1 MISNLRNA
9 VAGNPALAIPLLRLY
24 GLTRAVGLRHVP
36 GEPPKLGL
44 RRGNQEILLRAS
56 HYAYVADVIHNFDY
70 YFNAVMPSHSVDGVS
85 VVDYSTTHDHVLS
98 GSNLV
103 MRFTALAEPDA
114 TTDIYLQCSR
124 LKPAATVWDL
134 GTYCGASTILFA
146 RTVGPGGMVYG
157 FEPDAAN
164 FAALNVNLDR
174 HKCANVRVFNM
185 AVWSRATT
193 LQFEAEGSMGS
204 AAHDAGVHQR
214 RSATRRVEAVPLDQV
229 ATVVGQPN
237 VDVVK
242 MDIEGAEYT
251 CLEAAGRPFWDLRPQ
266 MVIEPHMN
274 NGKVNTAALTAILC
288 RNDYSTTVLPQAGLH
303 LPLIL
308 ATPND

>member
-1 MISNLRNA
+1 MISTFRNTITRT
-9 VAGNPALAIPLLRLY
+9 PALALPLLRLY
-24 GLTRAVGLRHVP
+24 GLTKGVSLRGVQ
-36 GEPPKLGL
+36 GDPPKIGL
-44 RRGNQEILLRAS
+44 RRGDKEIWLRRS
-56 HYAYVADVIHNFDY
+56 HYAYVADVILNFDY
-70 YFNAVMPSHSVDGVS
+70 YFDAVMPSEAADATR
-85 VVDYSTTHDHVLS
+85 VVDYSTPRDHTLN
-98 GSNLV
+98 GSKLV

-146 RTVGPGGMVYG
+146 RTVGQEGMVYG
-157 FEPDAAN
+157 FEPDEAN
-164 FAALNVNLDR
+164 FAALRVNLER
-174 HKCANVRVFNM
+174 HRCTNVLVFSK
-185 AVWSRATT
+185 AVWSHATT

-204 AAHDAGVHQR
+204 AAHGAGVHQR
-214 RSATRRVEAVPLDQV
+214 RSATRSVEAVPLDQV
-229 ATVVGQPN
+229 AAVVGRAA

-242 MDIEGAEYT
+242 MDIEGAELA
-251 CLEAAGRPFWDLRPQ
+251 CLEAAGRGFWDLRPQ

-274 NGKVNTAALTAILC
+274 NGKVNTPALEAILR
-288 RNDYSTTVLPQAGLH
+288 RNDYATAVLPQAGLH